1 MGHPDHLCLTPQG
14 SPSDSHGDPPP
25 EASPSQT
32 SVTPLYTLQM
42 VFFKPQNHSF
52 GSIGLEKIE
61 TYEEIKSDRYAER
74 HPGVSLPD
82 TLRDTQACT
91 QTHKY
96 PHPHCS
102 HRHSW
107 KIRDTLSARGP
118 FGNAKTRSQIHTHK
132 RADSGSRRLKEQTI
146 QSHTDTCTYERA
158 ETPISKQILWTR
170 GHEDTD
176 VCKAAIGLQTQDPLG
191 LAPGADPRSPPEAA
205 PLSLDINN
213 LTPVEALNK
222 LNDIKKIVGGK

>member
-1 MGHPDHLCLTPQG
+1 MGSNILRFREAQAHAYTHTHTHTHRCADTASNTGHFQAHTRRTHTFAHLDFKGHPMGHPDHLCLTPQG

-96 PHPHCS
+96 
-102 HRHSW
+102 
-107 KIRDTLSARGP
+107 
-118 FGNAKTRSQIHTHK
+118 
-132 RADSGSRRLKEQTI
+132 E
-146 QSHTDTCTYERA
+146 
-158 ETPISKQILWTR
+158 
-170 GHEDTD
+170 
-176 VCKAAIGLQTQDPLG
+176 
-191 LAPGADPRSPPEAA
+191 
-205 PLSLDINN
+205 
-213 LTPVEALNK
+213 NK
-222 LNDIKKIVGGK
+222 LIK